1 MINLRIFSVSEYVG
15 YLNEALAERD
25 AVVEGEVSEYR
36 VNQGKWVFFKIKDEN
51 AVLDCFGVVFK
62 LKFPLEDGMRVRLY
76 GRPGIYAKSGK
87 FSITVEWVE
96 PVGAGALKR
105 AFELLKA
112 ELEKEGL
119 FARERKRAIPRF
131 PKRIGLIT
139 SREAAAYKD
148 FIKVLQHRF
157 GGIEIYFYHVQ
168 VQGAEAA
175 ADIARAFEY
184 FNAHQPEFQLDAV
197 VLIRGGGSMEDLAAF
212 NSRETA
218 YAVFGSLAP
227 VVVGVGH
234 EQDVTI
240 ADFVADV
247 RASTP
252 SNAAELVAPQRES
265 VAREVAEMTGA
276 LERGAETIRE
286 NYLRRVDLAVTALDR
301 YTLGR
306 IHGLEGVFK
315 KLALH
320 LNFFGERITMQ
331 KSKIDN
337 FARLI
342 KSFSPQ
348 AVLERGY
355 ALVRKEGK
363 VISSVNDLKT
373 RDVIGLRLKDGEI
386 GAEVL

>member
-252 SNAAELVAPQRES
+252 SNAAELIAPQRES
-265 VAREVAEMTGA
+265 VAREVAEMASA
-276 LERGAETIRE
+276 LERGVETLRQ
-286 NYLRRVDLAVTALDR
+286 NSLRRVDLSVVVLDR

-306 IHGLEGVFK
+306 VHNLESVFK

-320 LNFFGERITMQ
+320 LNFFGEKITMQ

-337 FARLI
+337 FTRLI

-355 ALVRKEGK
+355 AVVRKEGK

>member
-1 MINLRIFSVSEYVG
+1 M
-15 YLNEALAERD
+15 
-25 AVVEGEVSEYR
+25 SEYR

-76 GRPGIYAKSGK
+76 VRPSIYAKSGK

-96 PVGAGALKR
+96 PVGEGALKR

-157 GGIEIYFYHVQ
+157 GGIEIYFYHAQ
-168 VQGAEAA
+168 VQGAEAI
-175 ADIARAFEY
+175 ADVARAFEY
-184 FNAHQPEFQLDAV
+184 FNAHQSELQLDAV
-197 VLIRGGGSMEDLAAF
+197 VLISGGGAMEDLAAF

-218 YAVFGSLAP
+218 YAIFGSLAP

-252 SNAAELVAPQRES
+252 SNAAELIAPQRES
-265 VAREVAEMTGA
+265 VAREVAEMASA
-276 LERGAETIRE
+276 LERGVETLRQ
-286 NYLRRVDLAVTALDR
+286 NSLRRVDLSVMALDR

-306 IHGLEGVFK
+306 VHSLESVFK

-320 LNFFGERITMQ
+320 LNFFGEKITMQ

-355 ALVRKEGK
+355 AVVRKEGR
-363 VISSVNDLKT
+363 VISSVNDLKA

>member
-1 MINLRIFSVSEYVG
+1 MINLKVFSVSEYAE
-15 YLNEALAERD
+15 YLNEALAGRD

-36 VNQGKWVFFKIKDEN
+36 VNQGKWTFFKIKDEN

-76 GRPGIYAKSGK
+76 GRPSIYAKSGK

-105 AFELLKA
+105 AFELLKS

-119 FARERKRAIPRF
+119 FARERKRVVPRF

-139 SREAAAYKD
+139 SKEAAAYND

-157 GGIEIYFYHVQ
+157 GGIEIYFHHVQ

-175 ADIARAFEY
+175 ADVARAFEY

-197 VLIRGGGSMEDLAAF
+197 VLIRGGGAMEDLAAF

-218 YAVFGSLAP
+218 YAIFGSLAP
-227 VVVGVGH
+227 VVVGIGH

-252 SNAAELVAPQRES
+252 SNAAELIAPQRES
-265 VAREVAEMTGA
+265 VAREVLEMARA
-276 LERGAETIRE
+276 LERGVET
-286 NYLRRVDLAVTALDR
+286 LRQNSLHRVDLAVTALDR
-301 YTLGR
+301 YTFGR
-306 IHGLEGVFK
+306 VHNLEGVFK

-320 LNFFGERITMQ
+320 LNFFGEKITMQ
-331 KSKIDN
+331 ESKIDN